1 MLAFFVTM
9 IFIFWRP
16 KGLNEAIPAT
26 FGALMVLLCGSVSL
40 ADLGEIGTKVTGAS
54 VTILATMIMAIALE
68 SFGFFYW
75 VAAKLLQQSKGSGIK
90 LFWLT
95 NLLCFLMTI
104 FLNND
109 GSILITTPILL
120 LVLKYLGLK
129 KHQKAPY
136 LLSGVLIATASSAP
150 IGVSNIVNLIS
161 LKIIGMDL
169 YLHTAMMFVP
179 SMMGLIFMTCL
190 LFMFFYKRL
199 PKNLPDIP
207 SHFQSLRHRRYHP
220 LHSPSAP
227 LPERNQTKIMLFV
240 LAFVFLVRMSLFA
253 ASYTGIS
260 VPLVAVIGSFI
271 LLSWRWIYFK
281 TSPRDLLYKSPW
293 HIFIFAF
300 TMYVLIYGLHNIGFT
315 ELLVSYFEP
324 VVSGSL
330 AHATF
335 ASGISTSV
343 FSNLFNNHPA
353 LMIST
358 FTLTEMTLNPS
369 TTKIIYL
376 ANIIGSDIGSLLLPM
391 GTLATL
397 IWMHILKQH
406 DESISWGEYIKTT
419 IIIIPLTVLFTLT
432 CLYFWI
438 SWLFL

>member
-1 MLAFFVTM
+1 
-9 IFIFWRP
+9 
-16 KGLNEAIPAT
+16 
-26 FGALMVLLCGSVSL
+26 
-40 ADLGEIGTKVTGAS
+40 
-54 VTILATMIMAIALE
+54 
-68 SFGFFYW
+68 
-75 VAAKLLQQSKGSGIK
+75 
-90 LFWLT
+90 
-95 NLLCFLMTI
+95 
-104 FLNND
+104 
-109 GSILITTPILL
+109 
-120 LVLKYLGLK
+120 
-129 KHQKAPY
+129 
-136 LLSGVLIATASSAP
+136 
-150 IGVSNIVNLIS
+150 
-161 LKIIGMDL
+161 
-169 YLHTAMMFVP
+169 
-179 SMMGLIFMTCL
+179 
-190 LFMFFYKRL
+190 
-199 PKNLPDIP
+199 
-207 SHFQSLRHRRYHP
+207 
-220 LHSPSAP
+220 
-227 LPERNQTKIMLFV
+227 
-240 LAFVFLVRMSLFA
+240 MSLFA

>member
-1 MLAFFVTM
+1 
-9 IFIFWRP
+9 
-16 KGLNEAIPAT
+16 
-26 FGALMVLLCGSVSL
+26 
-40 ADLGEIGTKVTGAS
+40 
-54 VTILATMIMAIALE
+54 
-68 SFGFFYW
+68 
-75 VAAKLLQQSKGSGIK
+75 
-90 LFWLT
+90 
-95 NLLCFLMTI
+95 
-104 FLNND
+104 
-109 GSILITTPILL
+109 
-120 LVLKYLGLK
+120 
-129 KHQKAPY
+129 
-136 LLSGVLIATASSAP
+136 
-150 IGVSNIVNLIS
+150 
-161 LKIIGMDL
+161 
-169 YLHTAMMFVP
+169 
-179 SMMGLIFMTCL
+179 
-190 LFMFFYKRL
+190 
-199 PKNLPDIP
+199 
-207 SHFQSLRHRRYHP
+207 
-220 LHSPSAP
+220 
-227 LPERNQTKIMLFV
+227 
-240 LAFVFLVRMSLFA
+240 
-253 ASYTGIS
+253 
-260 VPLVAVIGSFI
+260 
-271 LLSWRWIYFK
+271 
-281 TSPRDLLYKSPW
+281 
-293 HIFIFAF
+293 
-300 TMYVLIYGLHNIGFT
+300 MYVLIYGLHNIGFT